1 MSSPRP
7 FVERIVVRLD
17 SLCERIHASAEALAA
32 DAPERTHLMAMHES
46 TLNFKRV
53 LLEELQDWEQS
64 RGGPPPPPG
73 ALTRAQVTNVLG
85 SIVSGLVQ
93 ISDVPTV
100 RDAFAWFVANEQL
113 WESMRQLEGAQVEAH

>member
-17 SLCERIHASAEALAA
+17 SMCERLVQGAEEHKPGSKEYEHIASV
-32 DAPERTHLMAMHES
+32 HES
-46 TLNFKRV
+46 TLSFKRA
-53 LLEELQDWEQS
+53 LLEELKGWEES

-73 ALTRAQVTNVLG
+73 ALSHGQITNVLG

-93 ISDVPTV
+93 ISSVAAV
-100 RDAFAWFVANEQL
+100 RDAFAWFLANEELWVQL
-113 WESMRQLEGAQVEAH
+113 RQLEGTQVERH